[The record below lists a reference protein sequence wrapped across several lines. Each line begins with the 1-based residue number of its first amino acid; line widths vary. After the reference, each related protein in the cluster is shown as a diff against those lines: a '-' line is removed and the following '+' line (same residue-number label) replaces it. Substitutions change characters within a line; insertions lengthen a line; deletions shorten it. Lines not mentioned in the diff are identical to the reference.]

1 MVIAIPRGSSFPRR
15 PGGRGRLVASQRSYP
30 FSCLAGPVSYQA
42 RLNWNGQTSGRASAS
57 AAKAMIPPTLAQLL
71 TSYRTQLVSRFIA
84 EVQQR
89 DLSPPGTSRSL
100 LIDHIPKFLDEIV
113 AELTRGEPVRTTQD
127 VIDTSETAR
136 QHGQQRWSLGYDLG
150 ALTREYGVL
159 RHCILLM
166 ARETNAHLSI
176 DDHDILGKCLSVGV
190 TQATTEYV
198 AYRDEELDQQKAN
211 LEFLAE
217 AGQILSSSLDYRS
230 TLSKLT
236 RLLVP
241 RMADFCTVHLEGHG
255 SDEIPLLHVDAAKEE
270 FLRASYKNY
279 PLVTDSRRG
288 YAHAERAEQPVL
300 VSAVEP
306 SSFDRMALTDDQ
318 RALVRA
324 IHPTSWLIVPLAV
337 QGSAFG
343 ALTLG
348 YSDSS
353 RRYREQDLVLA
364 SEVARR
370 AAVAIDNAR
379 LYELSQSAR
388 SRVEAATR
396 AKDEFVAMVSHE
408 LRTPLN
414 AIVGWLRLMRSG
426 TLSPAKREHALDVIQ
441 RNAHAQSQLV
451 ADLLDIS
458 RILTGKIRINPSQV
472 DLGNVVDMAIEG
484 VRPAA
489 DAKRVQIAA
498 DIERDHSLM
507 RGDGDRLQQVAWNL
521 LANAVK
527 FTPKNGIIQVRVR
540 RVESDLEL
548 TVEDNGVGIAPE
560 FLPYVFDSFRQSDGT
575 SARSHGGLGIGLS
588 IAKHIV
594 ELHGGSVDVQSLG
607 LGRGAL
613 FRVLLPISPL
623 VSATIGVPRVPATQH
638 QDVRLTHPLGL
649 EGIRVLVVDDEPD
662 ARELVA
668 YVFEEVGM
676 EVRAAASAADA
687 LKELQSFTPQ
697 VIVSDIGMPHEDGYQ
712 LIRSVRTLFGDDK
725 KDTPAIALTAFA
737 RNEDRTR
744 ALVEGFNLHMAKPVE
759 PNALVDAVAQLAGRA
774 HR

>member
-1 MVIAIPRGSSFPRR
+1 MR
-15 PGGRGRLVASQRSYP
+15 PKRVDAPFRGGRGCSAASRPAWRIPCPAQQSGYEPKLTRD
-30 FSCLAGPVSYQA
+30 
-42 RLNWNGQTSGRASAS
+42 GQTNGRA
-57 AAKAMIPPTLAQLL
+57 AAGTDGMTPPTLVQLL
-71 TSYRTQLVSRFIA
+71 TDYRDPIVSRFVA
-84 EVQQR
+84 EVR
-89 DLSPPGTSRSL
+89 RKDLSPRGTSQSL
-100 LIDHIPKFLDEIV
+100 LVDHIPEFLDEIV
-113 AELTRGEPVRTTQD
+113 AELARDEPVRMSQD
-127 VIDTSETAR
+127 AIDTSETAR
-136 QHGQQRWSLGYDLG
+136 QHGGQRFSLGYDLG

-159 RHCILLM
+159 RHCILRI
-166 ARETNAHLSI
+166 ARETNAQLSI
-176 DDHDILGKCLSVGV
+176 EDHDTLGKCLSVGV

-198 AYRDEELDQQKAN
+198 AYRDEELDKQKAN

-241 RMADFCTVHLEGHG
+241 RMADFCTVHLDGHG
-255 SDEIPLLHVDAAKEE
+255 SDEIPLLHVDAAKEGL
-270 FLRASYKNY
+270 LRASYRNY
-279 PLVTDSRRG
+279 PLLTDPRRG
-288 YAHAERAEQPVL
+288 YAYAVRPEQPVL
-300 VSAVEP
+300 VSEVEP
-306 SSFDRMALTDDQ
+306 GFFERMTLSDEQ
-318 RALVRA
+318 RTLVRA

-348 YSDSS
+348 YTDSP
-353 RRYREQDLVLA
+353 RRYREQDVVLA

-396 AKDEFVAMVSHE
+396 AKDEFVAIVSHE

-426 TLSPAKREHALDVIQ
+426 TLSAAKREHALDVIQ

-458 RILTGKIRINPSQV
+458 RIFTGKIRINPSQV

-489 DAKRVQIAA
+489 DAKRVQIAM
-498 DIERDHSLM
+498 DIERDHALM

-521 LANAVK
+521 LSNAVK
-527 FTPKNGIIQVRVR
+527 FTPKNGTVQVRLR

-548 TVEDNGVGIAPE
+548 TVQDNGVGIAAE

-575 SARSHGGLGIGLS
+575 SARPHGGLGIGLS

-594 ELHGGSVDVQSLG
+594 ELHGGSVDAESPG
-607 LGRGAL
+607 LGQGAL

-623 VSATIGVPRVPATQH
+623 VSATMGIPRVPATQH
-638 QDVRLTHPLGL
+638 QDVRLTPPLGL

-676 EVRAAASAADA
+676 EVRSAASAADA

-712 LIRSVRTLFGDDK
+712 LIRSVRTLSADDK